1 MSVASQQRRQSRIS
15 SAQTPQ
21 KNSWE
26 SFFELGGGKVDLPA
40 TAATTATDAAQ
51 RLEILSS

>member
-15 SAQTPQ
+15 SARTPQ

-51 RLEILSS
+51 RLEFLSS